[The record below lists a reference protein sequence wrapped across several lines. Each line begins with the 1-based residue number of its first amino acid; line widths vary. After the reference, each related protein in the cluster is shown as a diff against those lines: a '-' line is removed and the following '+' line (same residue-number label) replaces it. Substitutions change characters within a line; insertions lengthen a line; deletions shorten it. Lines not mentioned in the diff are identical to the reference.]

1 MARKDRLIEEVKLGG
16 VLGAV
21 SLGMFVAATG
31 GTVSLAV
38 SLYPALIDPALRLGA
53 VAILFSASMVGVAAG
68 FIVFTLRALERE
80 G

>member
-31 GTVSLAV
+31 GTVGLAIR
-38 SLYPALIDPALRLGA
+38 LYPALTDPVLWAGA
-53 VAILFSASMVGVAAG
+53 VAILFALSAFGVVTG
-68 FIVFTLRALERE
+68 IIIFTLRKLERE
-80 G
+80 